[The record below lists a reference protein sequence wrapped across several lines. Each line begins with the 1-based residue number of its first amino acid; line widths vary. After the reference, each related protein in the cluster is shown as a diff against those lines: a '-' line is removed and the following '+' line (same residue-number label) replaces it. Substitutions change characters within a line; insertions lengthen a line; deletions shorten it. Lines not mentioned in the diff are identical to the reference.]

1 MTRSAL
7 AVLPALALGLALAG
21 CSGARPIE
29 SVRTS
34 ADFSFQQKEYEHAA
48 VEYTEIVDRAPGD
61 WLAQYRL
68 GQCELELGNP
78 DRARTALEIAHARQP
93 DNTDV
98 IDALAEAMF
107 RQGDEQALFEMLTAR
122 AQSEQTVHAWLQL
135 GRYSAELG
143 DADSALAAF
152 ETAIELDGGRSVEPY
167 VQTALF
173 SQQIGDLDA
182 ALRRLRQAYK
192 IDPDDPL
199 VDQRLRDLGEVP
211 GPTLALPPGR

>member
-7 AVLPALALGLALAG
+7 VWPVLVLGLAQAG
-21 CSGARPIE
+21 CGARPIE

-34 ADFSFQQKEYEHAA
+34 ADFQFQQQQYQQAA
-48 VEYTEIVDRAPGD
+48 LEYTEIVDRAPGD
-61 WLAQYRL
+61 WQAQYRL
-68 GQCELELGNP
+68 GECELELGNP
-78 DRARTALEIAHARQP
+78 DRARTALEIAHTRKP
-93 DNTDV
+93 DNAEV

-107 RQGDEQALFEMLTAR
+107 RQGDEQELFDLLTRQAENER
-122 AQSEQTVHAWLQL
+122 TVRAWLRL

-143 DADSALAAF
+143 DADTALAAF
-152 ETAIELDGGRSVEPY
+152 ETAIEIDAGRSVEPY

-192 IDPDDPL
+192 IDPDDPR